1 MLSYYASSSEPANV
15 RGQTVYIQ
23 YSNRQEIGNYNKSA
37 GGIAGNVL
45 IVTLEGVQRSD
56 VSIEVIHAVSPI
68 WRGIFLFLFFF
79 EVNLSNF
86 YISISFCAI
95 ELLWWWWC
103 QEKSIE
109 VIWFYSIST
118 DWAAYSWQ
126 IVVVTYSAWIRRPM
140 FPRRKFSLSAFCIG
154 RYTTCTLFSFFWF
167 FHLNPLDLILND
179 GID

>member
-1 MLSYYASSSEPANV
+1 MASKVLHLRNLPWLCREEELVELCRPFGEIVYIKCNFGANRNQAFVEFAELNQAMSMVSYYASSSEPANV

-56 VSIEVIHAVSPI
+56 VSIEVIHA
-68 WRGIFLFLFFF
+68 
-79 EVNLSNF
+79 
-86 YISISFCAI
+86 
-95 ELLWWWWC
+95 
-103 QEKSIE
+103 
-109 VIWFYSIST
+109 
-118 DWAAYSWQ
+118 

-154 RYTTCTLFSFFWF
+154 RYTTCTLFSFF
-167 FHLNPLDLILND
+167 
-179 GID
+179 